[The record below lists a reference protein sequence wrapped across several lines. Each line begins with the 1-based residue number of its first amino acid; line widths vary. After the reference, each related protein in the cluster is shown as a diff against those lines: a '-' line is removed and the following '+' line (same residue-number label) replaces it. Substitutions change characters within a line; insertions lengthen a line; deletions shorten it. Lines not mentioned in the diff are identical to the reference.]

1 VGPRIIELQ
10 KRLDEAEVGH
20 IAEAGELVVLVGDV
34 SKVLMD
40 LGMPPIL
47 RIPQDPGRV
56 SEVLEAVGTILEQL

>member
-1 VGPRIIELQ
+1 
-10 KRLDEAEVGH
+10 VGH